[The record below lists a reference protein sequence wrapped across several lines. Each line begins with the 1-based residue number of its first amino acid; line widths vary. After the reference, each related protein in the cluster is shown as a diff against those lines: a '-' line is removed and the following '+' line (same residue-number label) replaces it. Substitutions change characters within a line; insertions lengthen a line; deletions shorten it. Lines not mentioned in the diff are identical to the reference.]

1 MIIFALS
8 VPGVLGLQLRVHV
21 LLAEELSWISSTYVV
36 YLTIAIMLPSGDL
49 TSQPLDHLQSQICAH
64 AHRYT

>member
-1 MIIFALS
+1 MLIFALS
-8 VPGVLGLQLRVHV
+8 VPGVLGLQLRVNV

-49 TSQPLDHLQSQICAH
+49 ASQHLGHLQSQICAH
-64 AHRYT
+64 AHRHT